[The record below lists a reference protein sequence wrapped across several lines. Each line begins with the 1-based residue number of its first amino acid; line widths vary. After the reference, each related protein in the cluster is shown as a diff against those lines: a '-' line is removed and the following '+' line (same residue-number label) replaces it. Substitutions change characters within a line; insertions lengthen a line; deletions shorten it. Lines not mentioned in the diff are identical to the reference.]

1 MWCCA
6 RDGFSLQHPDV
17 VKNFLILLR
26 FRLAPEPFSVFYVCF
41 SPFFLCCLLCDL
53 GCKLLKINL
62 LKCWIFSNL
71 ELDINKLRCY
81 EERI

>member
-1 MWCCA
+1 M
-6 RDGFSLQHPDV
+6 

-26 FRLAPEPFSVFYVCF
+26 FRLTPEPLLLFMWCF
-41 SPFFLCCLLCDL
+41 SLFFWCFVLCDL
-53 GCKLLKINL
+53 ECKLLKINL
-62 LKCWIFSNL
+62 LKYWIFSNL

>member
-1 MWCCA
+1 M
-6 RDGFSLQHPDV
+6 
-17 VKNFLILLR
+17 LR
-26 FRLAPEPFSVFYVCF
+26 FRLTPEPFSVFYVGF
-41 SPFFLCCLLCDL
+41 RRVLLRLMLCDL

-62 LKCWIFSNL
+62 LKCGIFSNL

>member
-1 MWCCA
+1 M
-6 RDGFSLQHPDV
+6 
-17 VKNFLILLR
+17 LR
-26 FRLAPEPFSVFYVCF
+26 FRLTPEPFSVFYVGFLLFFWCF
-41 SPFFLCCLLCDL
+41 VLCDL
-53 GCKLLKINL
+53 ECKLLKINL

>member
-1 MWCCA
+1 MQRSNA
-6 RDGFSLQHPDV
+6 

-26 FRLAPEPFSVFYVCF
+26 FRLAPEPLLFFILGFSLFFWCF
-41 SPFFLCCLLCDL
+41 VLCDL

>member
-1 MWCCA
+1 MREA
-6 RDGFSLQHPDV
+6 VFSLQHPDV

-26 FRLAPEPFSVFYVCF
+26 FRLAPEPLLFFMWCF
-41 SPFFLCCLLCDL
+41 SLFFWCFVLCDL

-71 ELDINKLRCY
+71 ELDINKIHCY